1 MRKKRRRTYRPPA
14 AVDELHHAGLRAIAV
29 LEALKGVAVVLL
41 SFGILTLLH
50 KDVEE
55 VAENMLFHL
64 HISPVHRIGETV
76 LHAASKIT
84 DTRLWEFTIGGLA
97 YAGRPFHRGLGPVA
111 QPCMGRVVRL
121 ALRCNVPSPRN
132 CSAHREAEL
141 ASHRDPRDQYP
152 NRVIHAVRAAR
163 CPSQFAPENSILRR
177 IGVDAYG
184 APVT

>member
-97 YAGRPFHRGLGPVA
+97 YAAVRFTEAWGLWHSRVWAEWFALLSGAMYLPLEIARLIERPNWLHIAILGINILIVLY
-111 QPCMGRVVRL
+111 MLYVRL
-121 ALRCNVPSPRN
+121 DALRSSPQKTV
-132 CSAHREAEL
+132 SLGE
-141 ASHRDPRDQYP
+141 
-152 NRVIHAVRAAR
+152 
-163 CPSQFAPENSILRR
+163 
-177 IGVDAYG
+177 
-184 APVT
+184 